1 MSTEYGIFGDE
12 GLLEGDFYSTAEAER
27 AIEERY
33 ADEDGAYAAMICRDH
48 PEHEAMACELC
59 NADEE
64 ESEES

>member
-1 MSTEYGIFGDE
+1 MSEFGIFNEE

-48 PEHEAMACELC
+48 PEHEAMNCELC
-59 NADEE
+59 NAEEDE
-64 ESEES
+64 ESEEL